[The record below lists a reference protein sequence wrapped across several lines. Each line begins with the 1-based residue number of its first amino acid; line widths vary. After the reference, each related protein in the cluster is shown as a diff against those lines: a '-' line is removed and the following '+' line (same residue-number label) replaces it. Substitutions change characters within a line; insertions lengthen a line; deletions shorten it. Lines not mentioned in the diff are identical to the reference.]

1 MPMPVRLLS
10 VITGESEENRTPA
23 LRIKSA
29 LLLPTKLPI
38 QNGAPTI
45 FSYAYPTRA
54 YTQSVPDSATAL
66 VSSGKGNNCALLC
79 VELPTDVIGGQGLNL
94 HLIVSREQ
102 KGQRLPTQSMS
113 DLGDPPS
120 SQ

>member
-94 HLIVSREQ
+94 HLICF
-102 KGQRLPTQSMS
+102 QRA
-113 DLGDPPS
+113 
-120 SQ
+120 